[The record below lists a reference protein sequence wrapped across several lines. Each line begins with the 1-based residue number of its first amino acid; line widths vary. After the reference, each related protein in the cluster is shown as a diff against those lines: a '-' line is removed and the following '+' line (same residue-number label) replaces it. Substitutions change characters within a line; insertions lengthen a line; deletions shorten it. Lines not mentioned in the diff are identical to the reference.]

1 MDKFLYEL
9 FDFQRFQQN
18 AHLAGIIE
26 DTEQQYGKGT
36 EDNVSE
42 VSEKEEKQSPI
53 GQDNQ
58 APDRKD

>member
-1 MDKFLYEL
+1 MDKFLYKL

-18 AHLAGIIE
+18 THLAGIIE
-26 DTEQQYGKGT
+26 DTEKQYGTGT

-42 VSEKEEKQSPI
+42 VSRKAEEQSPV